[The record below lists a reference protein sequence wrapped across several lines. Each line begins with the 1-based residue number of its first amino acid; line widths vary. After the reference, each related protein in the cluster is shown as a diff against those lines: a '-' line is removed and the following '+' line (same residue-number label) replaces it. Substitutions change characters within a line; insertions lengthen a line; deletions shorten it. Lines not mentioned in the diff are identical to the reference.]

1 MNLKQV
7 LLSVLLF
14 CNLSYSQTNLNIE
27 LKTELESIYKS
38 DQIIREY
45 VNANTSDSR
54 KSEIENTLGYK
65 FENLN
70 EAYIR
75 MKEVDSININR
86 IEVLIQ
92 KYGYAGKSLVGEPTN
107 ETMWYIIQHS
117 NKIKKYYPII
127 EIAGKRNELPK
138 TLVAKMYDRILVND
152 GKEQIYGTQGRFV
165 LIKIKKTGLDEM
177 FKYIQP
183 IKNPKSVNVRRKK
196 IGFKTSVEANAL
208 EMGIIY
214 KSYTYKDLQ
223 KIFREN
229 DIIN

>member
-138 TLVAKMYDRILVND
+138 TLVVKMYDRILVND

-165 LIKIKKTGLDEM
+165 LIKNKKTGLDEM
-177 FKYIQP
+177 FKYIHP

-196 IGFKTSVEANAL
+196 IGFKTSVETNAL

>member
-75 MKEVDSININR
+75 MKEIDSINIKR
-86 IEVLIQ
+86 IDVLIQ

-107 ETMWYIIQHS
+107 ETMWYVIQHS

-127 EIAGKRNELPK
+127 EKAGMVNELPK
-138 TLVAKMYDRILVND
+138 TLVVKMYDRILINE
-152 GKEQIYGTQGRFV
+152 GKEQIYGTQGRFI
-165 LIKIKKTGLDEM
+165 LIKNRKTGVDEM

-183 IKNPKSVNVRRKK
+183 IKNPKSVNARRKK
-196 IGFKTSVEANAL
+196 IGFKTTVEENAL

-214 KSYTYKDLQ
+214 KRYTYKDLQ
-223 KIFREN
+223 KTFIEN